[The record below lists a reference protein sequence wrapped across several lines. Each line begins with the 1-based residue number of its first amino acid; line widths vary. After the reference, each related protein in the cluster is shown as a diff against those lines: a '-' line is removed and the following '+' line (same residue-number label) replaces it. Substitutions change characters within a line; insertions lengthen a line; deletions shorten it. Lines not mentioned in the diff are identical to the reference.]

1 MENWKNELRDF
12 MRQMKFFPYEIW
24 NKDLLCWCKEY
35 TKELDGLTD
44 VYTKVVL
51 SQKYGAK
58 GRIELMIQL
67 NDEKPFYI
75 HMQYI
80 RNPDNAEPMLALS
93 YTKSFN
99 VEKQNAAIFK
109 NIENE
114 KEGTELEFYD
124 WEHDNIDFKK
134 EPALNKEFVLE
145 CITLNFKKYM
155 LSRDF

>member
-35 TKELDGLTD
+35 TKEFDGLTG
-44 VYTKVVL
+44 VSTKVIL
-51 SQKYGAK
+51 SQKFDAL

-67 NDEKPFYI
+67 NHDKPFYM

-93 YTKSFN
+93 YTKSFD
-99 VEKQNAAIFK
+99 VKKQNAAIFK
-109 NIENE
+109 NIEND
-114 KEGTELEFYD
+114 KEDTELEFYD
-124 WEHDNIDFKK
+124 WERDNIDFEK

-155 LSRDF
+155 LTRNL